1 MHADDSQHLL
11 RQLAQLPGGAAAA
24 IPDFFASALAAPVAD
39 EDRRWLLK
47 TGGELRLEVD
57 GRLLHSAA
65 EQLTLIVHCP
75 PERCVE
81 ASTAGVSAL
90 VLVLLAIAVGHL
102 DDQRRLKQ
110 LAPRIDGAA
119 KDLMLMT
126 VCRLCG

>member
-1 MHADDSQHLL
+1 MHADDCQHLL
-11 RQLAQLPGGAAAA
+11 RQLALLPGGAAAA

-39 EDRRWLLK
+39 DARVWPLRA
-47 TGGELRLEVD
+47 GGELRLD
-57 GRLLHSAA
+57 AAGRLLHSAA
-65 EQLTLIVHCP
+65 DQTTLIAHCP

-81 ASTAGVSAL
+81 ATAAGASAL
-90 VLVLLAIAVGHL
+90 VMVLLAVAVGHL